1 MSRFAFYLLVGLLML
16 IGVGLTAYRHISFD
30 VPWVP
35 GAQQKVWD
43 IEAQVAFT
51 ATGGPVKASLALPEN
66 QKGYSVL
73 TENTASSGFGLSY
86 LDDLPGRRAEW
97 SIREA
102 AGSQLLYYTVTMLE
116 SDNATP
122 AAIKRLPA
130 PQEVSWERPYDTAAA
145 QVIDQARERSADSF
159 TFARELIK
167 QFDNQR
173 QGENA
178 RLLLT
183 QFERPEL
190 MLRLLNE
197 SGVSARLVSGLSL
210 EDGRRRQTVS
220 SWLQVFAETPQ
231 GNEAVDV
238 EAADA
243 EDINTDWVL
252 INPETGKQGEP
263 DNLLLWEGRGAPM
276 LEVEGGVNSRVSFSM
291 IRHNEPAAVAVRNKL
306 ANDEL
311 LNFSIHS
318 LPLEEQALFK
328 TILLIP
334 IGALVVVLLRVLVG
348 LKTSGTFMPVLI
360 ALAFIQTSL
369 VTGLIGF
376 LLIVATGL
384 VIRSYLSRLN
394 LLLVARVSVVIITVI
409 AIISIFSVLA
419 YRFGLNAGLTITFF
433 PMIILSWTVERMS
446 ILWEE
451 EGPKEVLKQ
460 GGGSLLTAVLAY
472 LAMNN
477 PWVRHL
483 TFNFLGLQLVLM
495 AFILLLGNY
504 TGYRLLELRRFKPLT
519 ED

>member
-1 MSRFAFYLLVGLLML
+1 MSRFSFYLLVGLLML

-145 QVIDQARERSADSF
+145 QVIEQARTRSADSF

-183 QFERPEL
+183 QFQRPVL

-197 SGVSARLVSGLSL
+197 AGVSARLVSGLSL
-210 EDGRRRQTVS
+210 EDGRRRQNVS
-220 SWLQVFAETPQ
+220 SWLQVFAETPDSNQ
-231 GNEAVDV
+231 AVEIDSP
-238 EAADA
+238 EG
-243 EDINTDWVL
+243 ENLNTDWVL

-369 VTGLIGF
+369 ITGLIGF